1 MSVNATNPAELFG
14 GTWEQIK
21 GRFLLGVG
29 PNDANTT
36 DWWGSEPEGRVNA
49 PAGELGGESW
59 HTLTVDQM
67 PSHTHQAYAD
77 DNYSGSRVGNTNP
90 WKQSL
95 INSSLSK
102 CVGTNNIKEAHVDCQ
117 AIDNRYITFV
127 FNLDTGETY
136 ELRVKKNGL
145 LLGYK
150 NVSGAW
156 TDLWS
161 IFCD

>member
-95 INSSLSK
+95 INSSLATQSK
-102 CVGTNNIKEAHVDCQ
+102 
-117 AIDNRYITFV
+117 FV
-127 FNLDTGETY
+127 RHGFLFGQSQNSQD
-136 ELRVKKNGL
+136 
-145 LLGYK
+145 
-150 NVSGAW
+150 
-156 TDLWS
+156 
-161 IFCD
+161 

>member
-29 PNDANTT
+29 PNEANTT
-36 DWWGSEPEGRVNA
+36 NWWGTEQPGNVNA

-77 DNYSGSRVGNTNP
+77 D
-90 WKQSL
+90 
-95 INSSLSK
+95 
-102 CVGTNNIKEAHVDCQ
+102 
-117 AIDNRYITFV
+117 
-127 FNLDTGETY
+127 
-136 ELRVKKNGL
+136 
-145 LLGYK
+145 
-150 NVSGAW
+150 
-156 TDLWS
+156 
-161 IFCD
+161 